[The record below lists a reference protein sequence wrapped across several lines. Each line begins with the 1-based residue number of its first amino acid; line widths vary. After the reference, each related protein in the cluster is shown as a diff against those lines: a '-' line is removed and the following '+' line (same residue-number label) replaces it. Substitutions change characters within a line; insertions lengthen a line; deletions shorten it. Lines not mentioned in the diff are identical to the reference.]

1 MLEAIVE
8 IIFGFVGELVLEIV
22 VEVLVEFGF
31 HNTAGRLSDS
41 FRSRTF
47 VGLAYTVFGVIL
59 GALSLLVF
67 PKISFDVALIPA
79 LYFIASPITAGF
91 SLMTVSWL
99 IDRGIENSRWFKWD
113 KFLFGVVFALG
124 YSLSRVFFG

>member
-1 MLEAIVE
+1 MIEAIFE
-8 IIFGFVGELVLEIV
+8 IFFGFIGELVLEIV
-22 VEVLVEFGF
+22 VEVLVEVGF
-31 HNTAGRLSDS
+31 HNTAERVSDS

-59 GALSLLVF
+59 GALSLWVF
-67 PKISFDVALIPA
+67 PKISFDIALIPV
-79 LYFIASPITAGF
+79 LYFIVSPIIAGF
-91 SLMTVSWL
+91 SLTTASWL
-99 IDRGIENSRWFKWD
+99 IDRGIGNSSWFKWD

>member
-1 MLEAIVE
+1 MVEAIFE
-8 IIFGFVGELVLEIV
+8 IIFGFIGELLLELV

-59 GALSLLVF
+59 GFASLYIF
-67 PKISFDVALIPA
+67 PKVAFESAIVPT
-79 LYFIASPITAGF
+79 LYFIVSPIIAGF
-91 SLMTVSWL
+91 SLTTVSWL
-99 IDRGIENSRWFKWD
+99 IDRGIGNSRWFKWD
-113 KFLFGVVFALG
+113 KFVFGVVFALG
-124 YSLSRVFFG
+124 YSLSRVVFG

>member
-1 MLEAIVE
+1 MIEVIVE
-8 IIFGFVGELVLEIV
+8 IIFGFIGELLLEIV

-67 PKISFDVALIPA
+67 PKISFDIALIPA
-79 LYFIASPITAGF
+79 LYFIVSPIIAGL
-91 SLMTVSWL
+91 SLTTVSWL

-113 KFLFGVVFALG
+113 KFIFGVVFALG
-124 YSLSRVFFG
+124 YSLSRVVFG